1 MVKKQAYKSYMAP
14 TTEVIMGETRS
25 NLLDWSADKAVGGN
39 NTPDAKE
46 DLGWEEEEEN
56 IWED

>member
-1 MVKKQAYKSYMAP
+1 MKKQAYKIYTAP
-14 TTEVIMGETRS
+14 TTEVIKCETYS

-46 DLGWEEEEEN
+46 NLGWEEEEEDG
-56 IWED
+56 WED